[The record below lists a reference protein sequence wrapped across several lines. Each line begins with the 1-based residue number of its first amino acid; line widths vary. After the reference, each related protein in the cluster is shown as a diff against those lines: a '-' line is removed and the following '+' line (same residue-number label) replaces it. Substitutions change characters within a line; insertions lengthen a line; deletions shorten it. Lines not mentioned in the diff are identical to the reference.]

1 MLLSVKARKA
11 RIKSY
16 HPLTSS
22 VYADALYELKM
33 KFLSKG
39 KRGMVYLIEDK
50 GIKKVI
56 KEKRK
61 ESTAINSIANEAKWL
76 KVLNK
81 YNIGPRFCSFKDGT
95 LMMEYI
101 EGRLF
106 ADWLKEQSDNS
117 LLNNVIIDI
126 LKQCYTMDRL
136 NIEKKE
142 MHKPVKHIIIR
153 NNKPVLIDF
162 ERCRKTLKPS
172 NVTQFCQYLKKLGLI
187 EFDESLL
194 QAYRRSISL
203 DSLHRILMR
212 LKPKVF

>member
-1 MLLSVKARKA
+1 
-11 RIKSY
+11 
-16 HPLTSS
+16 
-22 VYADALYELKM
+22 M

-39 KRGMVYLIEDK
+39 KRGIVYLTEYK
-50 GIKKVI
+50 GVPAVI

-61 ESTAINSIANEAKWL
+61 ESAAINSIANESKWL

-81 YNIGPRFCSFKDGT
+81 HKIGPRFCSFENGQ

-101 EGRLF
+101 EGKLF
-106 ADWLKEQSDNS
+106 TDWLKEQKESS
-117 LLNNVIIDI
+117 IIKKVVIDI

-187 EFDESLL
+187 DFNEGLL
-194 QAYRRSISL
+194 QAYRRSI
-203 DSLHRILMR
+203 DPGSLHQILMR
-212 LKPKVF
+212 LKPRVF

>member
-1 MLLSVKARKA
+1 M
-11 RIKSY
+11 
-16 HPLTSS
+16 
-22 VYADALYELKM
+22 VYIRFADALYELKM

-76 KVLNK
+76 KFLNK
-81 YNIGPRFCSFKDGT
+81 YNIGPRFCSFEDGK

-101 EGRLF
+101 EGKFF
-106 ADWLKEQSDNS
+106 AEWLKEQSDNS
-117 LLNNVIIDI
+117 LVNKVVVNI

-153 NNKPVLIDF
+153 DDKPVLIDF

-187 EFDESLL
+187 EFNKEVLM
-194 QAYRRSISL
+194 AYRREPSQKNFSKIVAAL
-203 DSLHRILMR
+203 GATY
-212 LKPKVF
+212 